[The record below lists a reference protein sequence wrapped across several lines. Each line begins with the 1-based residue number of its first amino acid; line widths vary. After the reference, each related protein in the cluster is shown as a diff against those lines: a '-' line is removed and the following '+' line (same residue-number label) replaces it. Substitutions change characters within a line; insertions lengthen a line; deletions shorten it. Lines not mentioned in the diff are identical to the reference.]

1 MNDKKL
7 QTLTPRQEE
16 VFQLILKGM
25 NNIEI
30 GRKLGITAGTAKL
43 QSNTV
48 LKKLGCHSKNEI
60 LYKYL
65 TKTKA

>member
-1 MNDKKL
+1 MNEKKL

-30 GRKLGITAGTAKL
+30 GRKLGITTGTAKL

-48 LKKLGCHSKNEI
+48 LKKLGCHSKNEV

-65 TKTKA
+65 TKTKP

>member
-16 VFQLILKGM
+16 VFHLILKGM
-25 NNIEI
+25 NNIEL
-30 GRKLGITAGTAKL
+30 GRKLGITTGTAKL

-48 LKKLGCHSKNEI
+48 LKKMGCHSKNEV

-65 TKTKA
+65 TKTKP

>member
-1 MNDKKL
+1 MNDKKM

-30 GRKLGITAGTAKL
+30 GRKLGITTGTAKL

-48 LKKLGCHSKNEI
+48 LKKLGCHSKNEV

-65 TKTKA
+65 TKTKP

>member
-30 GRKLGITAGTAKL
+30 GRKLGITRGTAKL

-48 LKKLGCHSKNEI
+48 LKKLGCHSKNEV

-65 TKTKA
+65 TKTKP